1 VRFDEPLL
9 PFVMENAA
17 LRSLAEA
24 TRALPRDPIATDI
37 MISAPAL
44 RSGDKGKAA
53 LALLSARED
62 VPCLAVINADG
73 LPVGMVSR
81 ESLMTRLPNR
91 YFHAV
96 HESRPVDLLMD
107 PSPLMVDAEETL
119 DAIGEKIARD
129 APDALRTG
137 FLVLREGRYLGIAT
151 GLGVLTAS
159 LAQGE
164 KRMNEVQVAQA
175 LAQEATLS
183 KSRFLAAMS
192 HELRT
197 PLNAIVGYAN
207 LLREEF
213 EDSGL
218 TQASTDLKAIET
230 ASRHL
235 LSLINSVLDIS
246 KIEAGLMELQDS
258 YFDLTSL
265 LAEVAGIIRG
275 LAMAR
280 GNRFDVKLDCEVE
293 RVWSDRAKLRQCLI
307 NLVGNAAKF
316 TENGQITLC
325 ADDGGPGWIRLSVI
339 DSGIGMT
346 DKQIA
351 KLFRPFSQADESI
364 ASRYGGSGLGL
375 AIAKSFVD
383 LMGGDIS
390 VESRKGKGSTFR
402 IDLPLDRR
410 TTPPRSA

>member
-1 VRFDEPLL
+1 
-9 PFVMENAA
+9 MENAA

-24 TRALPRDPIATDI
+24 TQALSRDPLAADI
-37 MISAPAL
+37 TIQAPAL

-62 VPCLAVINADG
+62 APCLAVIDASG
-73 LPVGMVSR
+73 RPVGMVSR
-81 ESLMTRLPNR
+81 EALMTRLPNR
-91 YFHAV
+91 FFHAV

-107 PSPLMVDAEETL
+107 PAPLMVDAEETL
-119 DAIGEKIARD
+119 DAIGERIARE

-137 FLVLREGRYLGIAT
+137 FLVLRDGRYLGVAN

-159 LAQGE
+159 LALGE
-164 KRMNEVQVAQA
+164 KRMRAVKAAQA
-175 LAQEATLS
+175 LAHEATLS

-213 EDSGL
+213 DDSGL
-218 TQASTDLKAIET
+218 TQASTDLKAIEA
-230 ASRHL
+230 ASHHL

-246 KIEAGLMELQDS
+246 KIEAGRMELQEG

-265 LAEVAGIIRG
+265 LAEVAGITRG
-275 LAMAR
+275 LATAR
-280 GNRFDVKLDCEVE
+280 GNHFEVKLDCAAE
-293 RVWSDRAKLRQCLI
+293 RVWADRAKLRQCLI

-316 TENGQITLC
+316 TEDGLITLR
-325 ADDGGPGWIRLSVI
+325 AGDGAPGWIGLCVI
-339 DSGIGMT
+339 DTGIGMT
-346 DKQIA
+346 EAQIA

-364 ASRYGGSGLGL
+364 ARLYGGSGLGL

-383 LMGGDIS
+383 LMGGGIR
-390 VESRKGKGSTFR
+390 VESRAGEGSIFR
-402 IDLPLDRR
+402 IDLPVDRR
-410 TTPPRSA
+410 TPPPSVA